1 MDIFKAAAQVVDV
14 RFDELSIGD
23 EATLT
28 KEITSKDI
36 EDFARISTDV
46 NPVHL
51 LDDFANKSIF
61 QERIAHGMLI
71 CSYIS
76 AVLGSKL
83 PGKNTIYLSQETS
96 FKAPVKI
103 GDIITVKVIVLSK
116 REDKK
121 IVTLSTNVYN
131 QQNLLVVE
139 GKAVI
144 KKLT

>member
-1 MDIFKAAAQVVDV
+1 MDIFKAASQVKDIT
-14 RFDELSIGD
+14 FDELSIGD

-36 EDFARISTDV
+36 EDFARLSTDV
-46 NPVHL
+46 NPIHL
-51 LDDFANKSIF
+51 LDDFANKSF
-61 QERIAHGMLI
+61 FHERIAHGMLI

-83 PGKNTIYLSQETS
+83 PGTNTIYLSQDTS

-103 GDIITVKVIVLSK
+103 GDVITVKVTVLTK

-121 IVTLSTNVYN
+121 IVTLATNVYN
-131 QQNLLVVE
+131 QQNVLVVE
-139 GKAVI
+139 GTAVI